1 MQNLIVNHKYK
12 IKTKFGWEDFR
23 GIVKTEENKKSLKLT
38 YKSGNFLSCTL
49 DHRIHSEHGL
59 KKAQDIIKGER
70 IVTIDDTFEV
80 VDTIEYFT
88 LPVVYDIFN
97 SESHTIIANTTHI
110 TQCDELSF
118 VSHRIA
124 HAFWTSIFPVL
135 STGGKCII
143 TSTPSDDESLF
154 ADIWKKATN
163 TLDKFGNE
171 HPEGLGQNGFSALRV
186 AWDQHPDRGEEYK
199 DEQIMA
205 YGEEM
210 FRREH
215 ELEFIS
221 DQETIIDPL
230 KTPLLN
236 NKKLDPISKT
246 GQVRWYKALDPSKIY
261 LVGYDPSLG
270 TGRDNACIEIFEFPS
285 MEQVGEW
292 SHNRSDIPTQVLTLH
307 RILQMFESA
316 GFDSDSVHWT
326 IENNTVGE
334 APLVYIKEFGEDE
347 FFGTLVNE
355 PIKSRPSGS
364 RRRKGMTTTS
374 ASKQEA
380 CARFKNW
387 VENDKMTLRS
397 SLLIGETKTF
407 AKRGRS
413 WAALPGCN
421 DDSVSATMLCIRIA
435 LKLIKDEDEYL
446 DLLGIRSASLFEDD
460 DDDDEGGWSMP
471 MPVVI

>member
-1 MQNLIVNHKYK
+1 ML
-12 IKTKFGWEDFR
+12 FGQVF
-23 GIVKTEENKKSLKLT
+23 
-38 YKSGNFLSCTL
+38 
-49 DHRIHSEHGL
+49 
-59 KKAQDIIKGER
+59 
-70 IVTIDDTFEV
+70 
-80 VDTIEYFT
+80 
-88 LPVVYDIFN
+88 
-97 SESHTIIANTTHI
+97 
-110 TQCDELSF
+110 
-118 VSHRIA
+118 
-124 HAFWTSIFPVL
+124 FPVL